1 MEGAE
6 VRLSPLL
13 GGEGARQ
20 GGEGHRFGRVSTTA
34 DIASAESGPLIRPF
48 GPPSPPERRESGAL
62 AWLLPDGRLYLQHG
76 PIDIIAEAFGTP
88 QEVRTAYEQAAVRF
102 TTVLQSLVDE
112 LALLRMPLG
121 RTRPEVAGPIA
132 CRMVEA
138 VWPYRRVYI
147 TPMAAV
153 AGSVADEVLAAMLA
167 GRTLTRAYVNN
178 GGDIALH
185 LAPGEAL
192 RLGVVVNQDRP
203 SIDARAEIR
212 AADPVRGVA
221 TSGWR
226 GRSQSLGIA
235 DAVTVLAANGAAAD
249 AAATMVANAVNVDH
263 PAILRRPAQSLREDS
278 DLGDLPVTVDVG
290 PLPPAAIRTA
300 LDRGAAR
307 ARGLIRRGLIHGAWL
322 ALQGE
327 TRAVLTPAL
336 RGG

>member
-1 MEGAE
+1 MTHVETFPRGGKAGWGAKGDSW
-6 VRLSPLL
+6 RPP
-13 GGEGARQ
+13 GGLAKSAGAPADAPHQ
-20 GGEGHRFGRVSTTA
+20 PPPAGEAFAQR
-34 DIASAESGPLIRPF
+34 
-48 GPPSPPERRESGAL
+48 
-62 AWLLPDGRLYLQHG
+62 LPDGRLHLQYG
-76 PIDIIAEAFGTP
+76 PIDIIAEAFGAMG
-88 QEVRTAYEQAAVRF
+88 EIEAAYAQATCRF
-102 TTVLQSLVDE
+102 ETVLQSLVDE
-112 LALLRMPLG
+112 LPVLRARVGKVEPVVQG
-121 RTRPEVAGPIA
+121 RIA
-132 CRMVEA
+132 RRMVEA

-153 AGSVADEVLAAMLA
+153 AGAVADEVLAAMLA
-167 GRTLTRAYVNN
+167 GRKLTRAYVNN

-185 LAPGEAL
+185 LALGKRL
-192 RLGVVVNQDRP
+192 RLGIVANQDRP

-212 AADPVRGVA
+212 AEDPVRGVA

-235 DAVTVLAANGAAAD
+235 DAVTVLAATGAMAD

-263 PAILRRPAQSLREDS
+263 PAIVRRPARSLRDDS

-290 PLPPAAIRTA
+290 PLPRAAIRAA

-327 TRAVLTPAL
+327 TCAVLTPAL
-336 RGG
+336 RQR

>member
-1 MEGAE
+1 MTQLKAFPRGGKVGWGDRRPRGAMAEGA
-6 VRLSPLL
+6 
-13 GGEGARQ
+13 GGAADAPHQ
-20 GGEGHRFGRVSTTA
+20 PPPAGEAFST
-34 DIASAESGPLIRPF
+34 
-48 GPPSPPERRESGAL
+48 
-62 AWLLPDGRLYLQHG
+62 LLPDGRLHLQHG
-76 PIDIIAEAFGTP
+76 PIDIVAEAFGEAW
-88 QEVRTAYEQAAVRF
+88 EVVAAFEQATARF
-102 TTVLQSLVDE
+102 ATVLQSLVDE
-112 LALLRMPLG
+112 LPILRTPVG
-121 RTRPEVAGPIA
+121 RTMPQVAGPIA
-132 CRMVEA
+132 RRMVEA

-153 AGSVADEVLAAMLA
+153 AGSVADELLAAMLA
-167 GRTLTRAYVNN
+167 GRKLARAYVNN

-185 LAPGEAL
+185 LAPGEML
-192 RLGVVVNQDRP
+192 RLGVVANQDRP

-212 AADPVRGVA
+212 AEHPVRGVA

-235 DAVTVLAANGAAAD
+235 DAVTVLAATAAIAD

-263 PAILRRPAQSLREDS
+263 PAVIRWPARSLRDDS

-290 PLPPAAIRTA
+290 LLAKPAIRAA

-307 ARGLIRRGLIHGAWL
+307 ASGLIRRGLIQGAWL